1 MLIDLSV
8 YVVGVDDTCDLSH
21 ATTTSTHST
30 QCRVPLP
37 CHPLP
42 PRHCHTIPSGCQRP
56 LCEGRTPTHRASTP
70 TLRSNMRRSNSPFV
84 FVLVWLL
91 LPALPC
97 VEGICVV
104 PTPWLLHVCSQ
115 HITTPAVRGFM
126 SWEGVCLPGLS
137 KFLRLAP
144 WPGAGVCSHWHSHAA
159 PHAPPAAPGQGCMVP
174 RRPCSMLVASL
185 TWCVRGWR

>member
-1 MLIDLSV
+1 MVPEDLADLVRVYVMLIDLSV

-104 PTPWLLHVCSQ
+104 PTPWLLHICSQ
-115 HITTPAVRGFM
+115 HITTPAVTWAWG
-126 SWEGVCLPGLS
+126 
-137 KFLRLAP
+137 
-144 WPGAGVCSHWHSHAA
+144 
-159 PHAPPAAPGQGCMVP
+159 APPSAACEALDPADQT
-174 RRPCSMLVASL
+174 AA
-185 TWCVRGWR
+185 